1 MSGLQLCAK
10 QSEEKESSVSPRDV
24 AAAQV
29 KANPE
34 RRLVD
39 EGRETGPS
47 EQMIS
52 GGAVSGPT
60 DEAAAS
66 AEAERTAKMKRQ
78 PGREQMEGS
87 SGSSMATGG
96 R

>member
-1 MSGLQLCAK
+1 MSDLQRCAK
-10 QSEEKESSVSPRDV
+10 QSEEKESSVSLGDV
-24 AAAQV
+24 AIAQV

-34 RRLVD
+34 KRLSE

-52 GGAVSGPT
+52 GGAVSRPT
-60 DEAAAS
+60 DEPTAS
-66 AEAERTAKMKRQ
+66 AEAERKAKMKRQ
-78 PGREQMEGS
+78 PSREQMEGI

>member
-1 MSGLQLCAK
+1 MSDLQRCAK
-10 QSEEKESSVSPRDV
+10 QSEEKESSVSLRDV
-24 AAAQV
+24 ATAQV

-34 RRLVD
+34 RRLSE
-39 EGRETGPS
+39 EGRETGSS

-60 DEAAAS
+60 DEATAS

-78 PGREQMEGS
+78 REREQMEGS
-87 SGSSMATGG
+87 SGTSMATRG

>member
-1 MSGLQLCAK
+1 M

-34 RRLVD
+34 RRCSE
-39 EGRETGPS
+39 EGRETGRDG
-47 EQMIS
+47 QMIS

-60 DEAAAS
+60 DGAAAS

-78 PGREQMEGS
+78 PGREQTEGG
-87 SGSSMATGG
+87 SGSSITTGG

>member
-1 MSGLQLCAK
+1 MSGLQRCAK
-10 QSEEKESSVSPRDV
+10 QSEEKENSDSLRDV
-24 AAAQV
+24 ATAQV
-29 KANPE
+29 KSNPE
-34 RRLVD
+34 RRLAQ
-39 EGRETGPS
+39 EGRRETGPS
-47 EQMIS
+47 EQTI
-52 GGAVSGPT
+52 SGPT

-78 PGREQMEGS
+78 PSREQMEGS

>member
-1 MSGLQLCAK
+1 MSGLQRCAK
-10 QSEEKESSVSPRDV
+10 QSEEKESSVSPRDM
-24 AAAQV
+24 ATAQV

-34 RRLVD
+34 WRLFE

-66 AEAERTAKMKRQ
+66 AEGERTAKMKRQ
-78 PGREQMEGS
+78 LSREQMEGS
-87 SGSSMATGG
+87 SGSSMDTGG

>member
-1 MSGLQLCAK
+1 M

-34 RRLVD
+34 RRRSE
-39 EGRETGPS
+39 EGRETGPHG
-47 EQMIS
+47 QIS

-60 DEAAAS
+60 DGAAAS

-78 PGREQMEGS
+78 PGREQTEGS
-87 SGSSMATGG
+87 SGSSIATGG

>member
-1 MSGLQLCAK
+1 MSDLQCFAK
-10 QSEEKESSVSPRDV
+10 QSKEKGCSVSPRDV
-24 AAAQV
+24 ATAQA

-34 RRLVD
+34 RRLSE
-39 EGRETGPS
+39 EGRETCPR

-52 GGAVSGPT
+52 GGAVSRPT

-78 PGREQMEGS
+78 PSREQMDGS